1 MKIRKISE
9 IFYLLIFIIAS
20 IDYFFGSNDQSNRKN
35 ILLIFVRLITLSLNL
50 IQILQDTSKDGNIM
64 LKF

>member
-35 ILLIFVRLITLSLNL
+35 ILLIFALVSLFMFFFRRFYR
-50 IQILQDTSKDGNIM
+50 K
-64 LKF
+64 KFEKRNK